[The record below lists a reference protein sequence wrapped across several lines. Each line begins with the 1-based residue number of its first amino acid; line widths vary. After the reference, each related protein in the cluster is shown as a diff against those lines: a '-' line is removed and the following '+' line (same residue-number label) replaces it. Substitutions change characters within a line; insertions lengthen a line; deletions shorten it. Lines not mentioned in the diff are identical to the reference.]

1 MGWRIDNDLQQMLRE
16 SALGFLSEVGGARHF
31 REVRASESGFDP
43 RAWARMGA
51 LGWTGILLPEA
62 MGGSELGLEPA
73 LTIAEELGRS
83 VSPEPF
89 VASAIIAGTILA
101 KSKAA
106 RAVDIAGAM
115 AAGSRSA
122 TLAWQEAAGQ
132 IGRPAFK
139 TKLLNGTLSGQKT
152 HVPGWHKE
160 AALLVAAE
168 AVAGPVVLLIDQAA
182 PGVTVSARRM
192 TDGTLAA
199 DITFAGVTAGDGAVI
214 LAGAEA
220 AAALDLALA
229 RGTTALAA
237 RLEGLAAK
245 LWQLTAGYMRQRVQF
260 DLPLANYQ
268 ALRHRMVDL
277 YAAIE
282 LAGASW
288 RKAGAVLEAGQSG
301 GLAVHAAKARCS
313 DTALTM
319 SRWAIQYHGAFGFT
333 EEADVGLYVHAAL
346 RWSSWLG
353 NAEAHR
359 RLALAAHKQAGG
371 GHV

>member
-1 MGWRIDNDLQQMLRE
+1 MGWRNDNDLQQMLRE
-16 SALGFLSEVGGARHF
+16 SAQGFLSAAGGARHF
-31 REVRASESGFDP
+31 RDVWASESGFDP
-43 RAWARMGA
+43 QAWARMGA

-62 MGGSELGLEPA
+62 MGGSGLGLEPA

-101 KSKAA
+101 KCRGA
-106 RAVDIAGAM
+106 RAAEIAGAL
-115 AAGSRSA
+115 AAGSQSA
-122 TLAWQEAAGQ
+122 TLAWQEGRGQ

-139 TKLLNGTLSGQKT
+139 TRFLDGRLSGQKIY
-152 HVPGWHKE
+152 VPGWQRD

-168 AVAGPVVLLIDQAA
+168 AVGGPVVLMIDQGA
-182 PGVTVSARRM
+182 PGVTISARRM
-192 TDGTLAA
+192 SDGTLVA
-199 DITFAGVTAGDGAVI
+199 DIIFAGVTARDDAVI
-214 LAGAEA
+214 LDGAEA
-220 AAALDLALA
+220 ATALDLALA

-245 LWQLTAGYMRQRVQF
+245 LWQLTAGFMQQRVQF
-260 DLPLANYQ
+260 DQPLANYQ

-288 RKAGAVLEAGQSG
+288 RKAASVLEAGQPG

-313 DTALTM
+313 DVALSM

-353 NAEAHR
+353 NAVAHR
-359 RLALAAHKQAGG
+359 RLALAVHQRAGG